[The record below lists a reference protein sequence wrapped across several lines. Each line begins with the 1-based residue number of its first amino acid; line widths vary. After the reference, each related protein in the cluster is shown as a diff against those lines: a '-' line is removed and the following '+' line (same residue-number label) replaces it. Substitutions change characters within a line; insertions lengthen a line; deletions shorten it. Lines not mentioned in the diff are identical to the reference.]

1 MSENEII
8 LTGGARRNDPHMP
21 IAQVLQIWA
30 SRGRQQSRRV
40 RIVELHNDGP
50 GSDRY
55 VEVVPAT
62 SPSGQGRR
70 SRIRLDPRGRLSRYD
85 FESDVATRLRCISPR
100 TAQACAAFLRGK
112 GLTEVYVLGDTV
124 AVALAVTSVLQ
135 LADDALKKGWAHD
148 SECARIIA
156 RLG

>member
-8 LTGGARRNDPHMP
+8 LTGGRRRNDPHMP
-21 IAQVLQIWA
+21 IAQVLQIWT
-30 SRGRQQSRRV
+30 SRGTQPRQV

-55 VEVVPAT
+55 AEVVPAT
-62 SPSGQGRR
+62 STSGQGRR

-85 FESDVATRLRCISPR
+85 FVADAATRLRCISPR
-100 TAQACAAFLRGK
+100 AARACAAFLRAR
-112 GLTEVYVLGDTV
+112 GLAEVYVLGDTV
-124 AVALAVTSVLQ
+124 AVALAVPSVLQ
-135 LADDALKKGWAHD
+135 LAEDALKEGWAHD